1 MAQCLN
7 IDVAEMTSGWS
18 SKHRSAT
25 VSHRIM
31 KNSTMKSTNT
41 ISHAVSKKSEG
52 PSSSDFPSDS
62 GNASS
67 PSSSSPDMSHH
78 HYEEDKTKLA

>member
-18 SKHRSAT
+18 TKNRSAT

-41 ISHAVSKKSEG
+41 ISHAVSKRSEG
-52 PSSSDFPSDS
+52 LVSNDFTSDS
-62 GNASS
+62 GHVSS
-67 PSSSSPDMSHH
+67 PSSSSPDVSHH
-78 HYEEDKTKLA
+78 HYEQDKTKLA

>member
-18 SKHRSAT
+18 TKNRSAT

-41 ISHAVSKKSEG
+41 ISHAVSKRSEG
-52 PSSSDFPSDS
+52 LISSEFPSDS
-62 GNASS
+62 GHASS
-67 PSSSSPDMSHH
+67 PSSSFQDMSHH
-78 HYEEDKTKLA
+78 HYEADKTKLA